1 LGPKLDAEVERA
13 RAEMDKL
20 DPPAPPIFTEKP
32 INTELQTG
40 ESQLL
45 GGEMRLRAPWVPESE
60 D

>member
-1 LGPKLDAEVERA
+1 LDAEVERA

-32 INTELQTG
+32 VNTEIQTG

-45 GGEMRLRAPWVPESE
+45 GGEMRLTAPWVLDSE
-60 D
+60 N